1 MLPSLAALKT
11 GVKDARLG
19 VIERVVD
26 GDYTVTLNESAR
38 NSVEIVEEIKAVVN
52 AEDFELTPT
61 NLARL
66 VQYASQLG
74 DMAIV
79 WNSVVARYTERGE
92 GVYASVIFVAKTQIA
107 VIERLR
113 SRIRELADG
122 VVETP
127 PEAVP

>member
-1 MLPSLAALKT
+1 MELLCRYYVDVTPFANIT
-11 GVKDARLG
+11 GSKYKYD
-19 VIERVVD
+19 
-26 GDYTVTLNESAR
+26 
-38 NSVEIVEEIKAVVN
+38 VEDLEEIKAVVN